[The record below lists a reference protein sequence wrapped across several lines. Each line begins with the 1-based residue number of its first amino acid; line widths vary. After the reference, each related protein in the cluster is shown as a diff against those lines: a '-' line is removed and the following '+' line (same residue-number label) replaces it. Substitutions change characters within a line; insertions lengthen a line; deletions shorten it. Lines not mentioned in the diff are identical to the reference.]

1 MTGASSENSMRA
13 PLEIVAQSA
22 RRWTVP
28 ALLCVTGFALT
39 VYVFYPGIMNYD
51 ARYVYIDTQ
60 EGFYGDWQSPVMTLL
75 WKTIDPLAPGPAS
88 MFLLIG
94 ALYWLGFGTLALALA
109 RRSLAPAVTLLLL
122 ALAPPLFAL
131 VGVIWRDVLMATSW
145 LLAVALMFA
154 ASGRTRPPI
163 LVQASA
169 LALVVF
175 GVLIRPN
182 ALAAAPV
189 LVAYI
194 LWPRE
199 FSFRRTALLFV
210 PAMIALFGIVQ
221 VVYYGVLDAS
231 RQSPL
236 HSIAV
241 FDLGG
246 ITHFSGENQF
256 PVSWSASE
264 LEALRG
270 RCYDA
275 SIWNVY
281 WNGDCKF
288 VMGRLEGE
296 QAIFGTPAL
305 TRAWHDAV
313 IAHPIAYLQHRLAYF
328 RTFLLDPHLAMWI
341 LDIDNPPRTVFEDR
355 PAFMA
360 LKAVHDALQR
370 TPLFRMV
377 TWLLA
382 SLLLCALAWPRRR
395 SPDGAFV
402 LAVCGS
408 AVLYV
413 MSYLPLGVASEF
425 RYVYW
430 AVLASAAG
438 VCVVLAAARQKNA
451 TTVVANPATG
461 P

>member
-1 MTGASSENSMRA
+1 MHVSPENAARPSRA
-13 PLEIVAQSA
+13 L
-22 RRWTVP
+22 VP
-28 ALLCVTGFALT
+28 CMLTAAGFALT
-39 VYVFYPGIMNYD
+39 VHIFYPGIMNYD
-51 ARYVYIDTQ
+51 ARYVYLDGLK
-60 EGFYGDWQSPVMTLL
+60 GFYGDWQSPVMTWL

-88 MFLLIG
+88 MFLLIA
-94 ALYWLGFGTLALALA
+94 ALYCLGFGTQSLALA
-109 RRSLAPAVTLLLL
+109 RRSLALAVALPVL
-122 ALAPPLFAL
+122 ALTPPLFVL
-131 VGVIWRDVLMATSW
+131 VGIIWRDVLMATSW
-145 LLAVALMFA
+145 LLAVALTFA
-154 ASGRTRPPI
+154 ASCRTGRPVA
-163 LVQASA
+163 VQVTA

-189 LVAYI
+189 LIAYI
-194 LWPRE
+194 LWPWN
-199 FSFRRTALLFV
+199 FSLRRAALLFV
-210 PAMIALFGIVQ
+210 PAMIILYGAVQ
-221 VVYYGVLDAS
+221 VVYYGVLDAT

-256 PVSWSASE
+256 PVTWSTGE

-275 SIWNVY
+275 SIWNIY

-296 QAIFGTPAL
+296 QTIFGTPAL
-305 TRAWHDAV
+305 SRAWLDA
-313 IAHPIAYLQHRLAYF
+313 ILSHPIAYIQHRIAFF
-328 RTFLLDPHLAMWI
+328 RTFLLDSHLAMWT
-341 LDIDNPPRTVFEDR
+341 LDIDNPSRTVFEDR
-355 PAFMA
+355 PAFKT
-360 LKAVHDALQR
+360 LKAVHDGLQP
-370 TPLFRMV
+370 TPLFRMA

-382 SLLLCALAWPRRR
+382 NLTLCALAWPRRK
-395 SPDGAFV
+395 SPDGALV

-438 VCVVLAAARQKNA
+438 LCVALATVLQKDVG
-451 TTVVANPATG
+451 TVAANPATG
-461 P
+461 S